1 MLDQKNIFIVN
12 KLELAGVAI
21 RGLQMSV
28 DPEGRQCMCR
38 ADECIRLAGLTDDI
52 HVRDQLVEL
61 AQGWILASQ
70 RERHAGEVITLYPL
84 RG

>member
-1 MLDQKNIFIVN
+1 
-12 KLELAGVAI
+12 
-21 RGLQMSV
+21 
-28 DPEGRQCMCR
+28 MCR

-70 RERHAGEVITLYPL
+70 RERRAGEVITLYPR